1 MKKKLK
7 SILSAILALAMIACM
22 AVPAFAEGN
31 IIIYNNGSAPQQGQ
45 PGPGPKPGPQGEP
58 QGGPKQG
65 PGPAPQTPAP
75 KSNSNYDYA
84 VLKGN
89 TGTYKQDFS
98 KPMSYNMYSNWST
111 LSQKPVSG
119 KILLVLSS
127 IVYAPDG
134 LNVSIEIYNGLG
146 HAITVKRLDR
156 LLITKYEEV
165 IAKVPHQIVN
175 STTIKADDHGSVTA
189 VIAPQYFTHNSNLS
203 KNANG
208 YSVEADLV
216 YD

>member
-45 PGPGPKPGPQGEP
+45 LGPGPGPGPQGSP
-58 QGGPKQG
+58 QQG
-65 PGPAPQTPAP
+65 PGPAPQGPAP

-89 TGTYKQDFS
+89 TEPYHNNTSLTLDFYTHIWGS
-98 KPMSYNMYSNWST
+98 FD
-111 LSQKPVSG
+111 KPVDG
-119 KILLVLSS
+119 KITYTIGSLQHS
-127 IVYAPDG
+127 
-134 LNVSIEIYNGLG
+134 ENGLWAQVYVLNG
-146 HAITVKRLDR
+146 LKKSITVKRLDHV
-156 LLITKYEEV
+156 LIMKDGTV
-165 IAKVPHQIVN
+165 IAKVPHQLLDKSVK
-175 STTIKADDHGSVTA
+175 IKAGGNETVAFTID
-189 VIAPQYFTHNSNLS
+189 PQYFNHDAKLS
-203 KNANG
+203 G
-208 YSVEADLV
+208 GTYTFEADAI